1 MITRVISTLLTVF
14 ALGGTVAAQAAWEL
28 DPQQSTVQFMSVK
41 NGAVAELHHFG
52 TLTGTVAD
60 DGLARV
66 VIDLDSV
73 ESLIPIRNERM
84 RKMLFDTQDFPQA
97 TITAVVPPA
106 LMALE
111 SGTTTT
117 SELQLHVNLHGVE
130 MPLTALVMVT
140 ALDGGALQ
148 VVLREPLVVKA
159 ADFKLAEGIEAL
171 REIAGLKSITAAVP
185 VTATLVFAPGD

>member
-1 MITRVISTLLTVF
+1 
-14 ALGGTVAAQAAWEL
+14 EL

-41 NGAVAELHHFG
+41 NGAVAELHHFV

>member
-1 MITRVISTLLTVF
+1 MITRAISTLLTVV
-14 ALGGTVAAQAAWEL
+14 ALGGAGTVHAALEL

-52 TLTGTVAD
+52 VLTGSVAD

-66 VIDLDSV
+66 VIELDSV

-84 RKMLFDTQDFPQA
+84 RKMLFDTQNFPLA

-106 LMALE
+106 LMTLE
-111 SGTTTT
+111 SGSTTT

-130 MPLTALVMVT
+130 MPLTALVLVT

-159 ADFKLAEGIEAL
+159 ADFNLAEGIEAL
-171 REIAGLKSITAAVP
+171 RDIAGLKSITAAVP
-185 VTATLVFAPGD
+185 VTATLIFTP